1 MVAQR
6 VVVLDNGGCT
16 CKIGFAGEEEPLKC
30 ACACLEGPISN
41 GTDCSAAALNALLPA
56 MRACCTLHSSRACLA
71 LQLSLGQQAPTA
83 KNPEPS
89 RRLT

>member
-30 ACACLEGPISN
+30 AMLQIAFFKS
-41 GTDCSAAALNALLPA
+41 LPQ
-56 MRACCTLHSSRACLA
+56 RF
-71 LQLSLGQQAPTA
+71 P
-83 KNPEPS
+83 
-89 RRLT
+89 

>member
-30 ACACLEGPISN
+30 ACP
-41 GTDCSAAALNALLPA
+41 
-56 MRACCTLHSSRACLA
+56 RADGLIGSLA
-71 LQLSLGQQAPTA
+71 LIASCLDHEHTAHYILQGPVSFCSVSLI
-83 KNPEPS
+83 S
-89 RRLT
+89 RLP

>member
-30 ACACLEGPISN
+30 ACPCAEGPIST
-41 GTDCSAAALNALLPA
+41 GSD
-56 MRACCTLHSSRACLA
+56 CLA
-71 LQLSLGQQAPTA
+71 TALIAQLPGT
-83 KNPEPS
+83 
-89 RRLT
+89 